1 MLQWETLLEQWASS
15 WESRPFCGPVAN
27 FYSLKTE
34 KIPTGRVALGDWLG
48 CYRVGN
54 SVSIFTK
61 HGVRDLASLDHKAQ
75 GNSCYGAW

>member
-34 KIPTGRVALGDWLG
+34 KIPTGRVALGARNRVAADG
-48 CYRVGN
+48 YGIRPYMGYRTHITTENLPETLV
-54 SVSIFTK
+54 
-61 HGVRDLASLDHKAQ
+61 L
-75 GNSCYGAW
+75 